1 METSPV
7 SPFLQR
13 LDDPRPLLYDGG
25 FGSELFARQVELT
38 NSTLA
43 NESHPEAVV
52 AIHADYIAAGADC
65 IGTNTFVAS
74 ELHLAMAGKD
84 SAQAGALAQRGAE
97 LAQRARELGERDV
110 FIAGSIGP
118 SPGAIEAD
126 AGSTDFGIANDK
138 VRAAHQR
145 IIDALYEGGVD
156 FFSVETQFSAVEAA
170 MICNIVRQT
179 GLPMAV
185 NLALKYTRD
194 RKSKQIVYRTDWG
207 HSAADLLDILASGQ
221 YSGGDNLLDHV
232 HLVGVNCGA
241 ETRRS
246 EHTGMPYALHG
257 VAQFKAA
264 MQERGLNKKLMTYPN
279 AGMPR
284 LNSALRTIYSQSP
297 EEMAAH
303 LPALAAAGV
312 QIIGGCCG
320 TTPDHIRAFRQVLAA

>member
-1 METSPV
+1 M

-13 LDDPRPLLYDGG
+13 LDDPRLLLYDGG
-25 FGSELFARQVELT
+25 FGSQLFARQIELT

-52 AIHADYIAAGADC
+52 DIHTDYIAAGADC

-74 ELHLAMAGKD
+74 ELHLDMAGKD
-84 SAQAGALAQRGAE
+84 PGQASELARRGAE
-97 LAQRARELGERDV
+97 LAQRARELGERNV

-170 MICNIVRQT
+170 MICDIARQT
-179 GLPMAV
+179 GLPIAV
-185 NLALKYTRD
+185 NLALKYTLD
-194 RKSKQIVYRTDWG
+194 RKTKQIVYRTDWG
-207 HSAADLLDILASGQ
+207 HSAADLLDVLASGQ
-221 YSGGDNLLDHV
+221 YSEGDNLLGHV

-257 VAQFKAA
+257 VEQFKAA
-264 MQERGLNKKLMTYPN
+264 MQERGLTKKLMTYPN

-297 EEMAAH
+297 EEMAAYI
-303 LPALAAAGV
+303 PDLAAAGV

-320 TTPDHIRAFRQVLAA
+320 TTPDHIRAFRQALDS

>member
-1 METSPV
+1 M

-13 LDDPRPLLYDGG
+13 LNDPRPLLYDGG

-84 SAQAGALAQRGAE
+84 PAQAGALARRGAE
-97 LAQRARELGERDV
+97 LAQRARERGERDV

-126 AGSTDFGIANDK
+126 AGSTDFGIANDE

-170 MICNIVRQT
+170 MVCDIARQT
-179 GLPMAV
+179 GRPIAV

-207 HSAADLLDILASGQ
+207 HSAADLLDTLASGQ
-221 YSGGDNLLDHV
+221 YSGGDNLLDHI

-241 ETRRS
+241 ETRRN

-264 MQERGLNKKLMTYPN
+264 MQERGLDKKLMTYPN

-297 EEMAAH
+297 AEMAAH
-303 LPALAAAGV
+303 IPALAEAGV

-320 TTPDHIRAFRQVLAA
+320 TTPDHIRAFRQALAS

>member
-1 METSPV
+1 M

-13 LDDPRPLLYDGG
+13 LNDPRPLLYDGG
-25 FGSELFARQVELT
+25 FGSQLFARQIELT

-52 AIHADYIAAGADC
+52 AIHTDYIAAGADC

-84 SAQAGALAQRGAE
+84 PAQAGKLARRGAALAR
-97 LAQRARELGERDV
+97 RARELGERDV

-126 AGSTDFGIANDK
+126 AGSTDFGIANAA

-145 IIDALYEGGVD
+145 IIDALCEGGVD
-156 FFSVETQFSAVEAA
+156 FFAIETQFSAVEAA
-170 MICNIVRQT
+170 MVCDLARQT
-179 GLPMAV
+179 GLPIAV

-194 RKSKQIVYRTDWG
+194 RKSKQVVYRTDWG

-221 YSGGDNLLDHV
+221 YSGGDDLLDHV
-232 HLVGVNCGA
+232 HLLGVNCGA

-246 EHTGMPYALHG
+246 EHTGMPYALRG
-257 VAQFKAA
+257 IEQFKVA
-264 MQERGLNKKLMTYPN
+264 MQERGLDKKLMIYPN

-297 EEMAAH
+297 EEMAAYI
-303 LPALAAAGV
+303 PDLAAAGV

-320 TTPDHIRAFRQVLAA
+320 TTPDHIRVFRRALDL